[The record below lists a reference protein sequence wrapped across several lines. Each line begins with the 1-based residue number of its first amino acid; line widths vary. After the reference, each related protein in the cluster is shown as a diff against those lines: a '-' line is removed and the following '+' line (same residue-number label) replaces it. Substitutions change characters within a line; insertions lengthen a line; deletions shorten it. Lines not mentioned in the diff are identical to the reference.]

1 MPLPQ
6 AELQRAL
13 TKFKDLPTLPD
24 VVAKVMQIVSNPLT
38 TAEDLNQVIS
48 LDPALTFK
56 VLRLANSAYYG
67 FPKEITNITQSVTI
81 LGFNTIRNLA
91 LSVSVHKMLF
101 ADRDKGLFS
110 YREFWKHG
118 VAVGVCTRILAR
130 RVGYKSEENAFTVGL
145 LHDIGKSLLD
155 KVDHDGFMQALEKSK
170 ATQAPLW
177 KVERELFG
185 LDHAAL
191 GARLAEIWNL
201 PSDLRL
207 AIEHQ
212 HEPAEGLASAP
223 DPLIAAVHAA
233 NQICRQRGLGNDG
246 DFGPTDI
253 DPAAMQMLRL
263 DERSMK
269 EINAELDARLKE
281 AEEFLKF
288 SKGS

>member
-1 MPLPQ
+1 MTLPQ
-6 AELQRAL
+6 ADLQRAL
-13 TKFKDLPTLPD
+13 VKFKDLPTLPD

-38 TAEDLNQVIS
+38 TADDLNRVIS
-48 LDPALTFK
+48 LDQALTFK

-67 FPKEITNITQSVTI
+67 FPKEITNITQAVTI

-101 ADRDKGLFS
+101 VDREKGLFS

-118 VAVGVCTRILAR
+118 VAVGVCARVLAR
-130 RVGYKSEENAFTVGL
+130 RVGYKSEENAFTAGL

-155 KVDHDGFMQALEKSK
+155 SVDHQGFMHAIEKSRDEK
-170 ATQAPLW
+170 VPLW
-177 KVERELFG
+177 QAERERFG

-201 PSDLRL
+201 PLELRH
-207 AIEHQ
+207 AIEFQ
-212 HEPAEGLASAP
+212 HEPAEGLAAG
-223 DPLIAAVHAA
+223 DPLVAAVHAA
-233 NQICRQRGLGNDG
+233 NQVCRMQAMGNDG
-246 DFGPTDI
+246 DYGPTEI
-253 DPAAMQMLRL
+253 HAAAAKLLRL
-263 DERSMK
+263 DAASMK
-269 EINAELDARLKE
+269 DVVAELEKGLKE

>member
-6 AELQRAL
+6 AELQKAL

-24 VVAKVMQIVSNPLT
+24 VVARVMQIVSNPLT

-48 LDPALTFK
+48 MDQALTFK

-101 ADRDKGLFS
+101 ADREKGLFS

-118 VAVGVCTRILAR
+118 VAVGVCARILAR
-130 RVGYKSEENAFTVGL
+130 RVGYKSEENAFTAGL

-155 KVDHDGFMQALEKSK
+155 KVDHEGFMQAIEKSRESSR
-170 ATQAPLW
+170 PLW
-177 KVERELFG
+177 DTERELFG

-191 GARLAEIWNL
+191 GGRLAEIWNL
-201 PSDLRL
+201 PQELRH
-207 AIEHQ
+207 AISMQ
-212 HEPAEGLASAP
+212 HEPAEGLATVA
-223 DPLIAAVHAA
+223 DPLVAAVHAA
-233 NQICRQRGLGNDG
+233 NQLCRQRGLGDDG
-246 DFGPTDI
+246 DYGPTAI
-253 DPAAMQMLRL
+253 NGAVAHLLRL
-263 DERSMK
+263 DEHSLV

-288 SKGS
+288 SKGA